1 MSEKKTCSCGNG
13 QGSCGCGQKNWG
25 WIALGLLVVG
35 GLMAARIL
43 APRDRAISRMPVPAV
58 STAGTNSPAAP
69 VSGLPRL
76 VDLGADKCIPCKL
89 MAPILKELRQTY
101 SNDLEVT
108 FIDVWKNPEAG
119 EEYGIQIIPTQI
131 FYGSDGK
138 ERFRHQGFYSREEI
152 LAKWKEL
159 GVVLNP

>member
-1 MSEKKTCSCGNG
+1 MSENKACSCGNG
-13 QGSCGCGQKNWG
+13 KGSCGCGRKNRG
-25 WIALGLLVVG
+25 WIVLGLLVVG

-43 APRDRAISRMPVPAV
+43 APRDRAVSPGPV
-58 STAGTNSPAAP
+58 P

-76 VDLGADKCIPCKL
+76 VDLGADKCMPCKM

-101 SNDLEVT
+101 SNELDVT
-108 FIDVWKNPEAG
+108 FIDVWENPGAG
-119 EEYGIQIIPTQI
+119 EEYGIRTIPTQI
-131 FYGSDGK
+131 FFGPDGK
-138 ERFRHQGFYSREEI
+138 EQFRHQGFYSREEI